1 MKQEDYI
8 RLGFTPLPHYTVAGN
23 LIYNLGRNRQLS
35 AGCVGTPNE
44 MVFLCQ
50 MDDKDPM
57 ITTDLVCVHNWD
69 YDKEMTEE
77 KLTML
82 IKALS
87 GGVDSSTE
95 SGGENGVLYDVSVAK
110 RKVCHCLNPNFN
122 PMTDRCHK
130 CGGYYYQSV

>member
-44 MVFLCQ
+44 MIFLCQ

-77 KLTML
+77 KLAIL

-95 SGGENGVLYDVSVAK
+95 SGGENGVLYDVS
-110 RKVCHCLNPNFN
+110 
-122 PMTDRCHK
+122 
-130 CGGYYYQSV
+130 